1 MQNISLGFLDYAI
14 LAIYVAFV
22 IGIGFALT
30 RYMKSSSDFLTS
42 GRSIPTWVTGL
53 AFISANLGAL
63 ELVGMAA
70 SGAKY
75 GIATAHFYW
84 VGAIPAMIF
93 LAVFMMPFYYGS
105 KARSVPEYLQMR
117 FDGRVMALNAIA
129 FAVMTLFASGISM
142 NALAKLL
149 NQLLGWDYSFA
160 LLICSGVVLVYV
172 LKGGLTS
179 AIYTEVLQ
187 FFMIVL
193 GFAPV
198 VYLGLKDAGGWH
210 AMNQSL
216 HAVAAN
222 PAALHLKPV
231 GEIYQAN
238 AWTSAWKPL
247 LKGPE
252 SNPMG
257 VDWIAMVFGLG
268 FVLSFGYWCTN
279 FLVVQR
285 AMAAKNMTAA
295 RNTPIVAAIP
305 KMIFPVLVIL
315 PGMIAI
321 ALAVT
326 PGKNYRL
333 PPPPIDSNK
342 FAASIQILAKAP
354 SQSVDLTYDEI
365 GKAIGMKIDKDK
377 IAALAKSDAVI
388 SLGSIITEEEGA
400 RAELQTS
407 KAALKQLKRGGEAS
421 SGIIR
426 IAEDKVAATEE
437 AVDVAVKKLDGVTS
451 KVNEQLRDAVME
463 NDYDGVILSLVKRY
477 CPPGLL
483 GLALTA
489 LLASFMSGMAGNVTA
504 FNTVWT
510 YNLYQSA
517 RRHFFDTPKPCTLDH
532 KDGKAESVVL
542 KPNDP
547 PDVHYLWMGK
557 FITVVGILLSIACAY
572 FAKQYNNAMDII
584 QLVFGF
590 VNAPLFAT
598 FLLGMFWKRTT
609 ATGAFYGLFGGIAG
623 SAVFHALTIA
633 EGNSP
638 GLKGGYIHVFQEFPS
653 EMAQNFW
660 LASFA
665 FITCFVL
672 TLGIS
677 LATSRNKTDEEL
689 KGLVY
694 SLTPKIK
701 DTDQHFLLRPA
712 VLGVILLACCV
723 ILNFIFW

>member
-1 MQNISLGFLDYAI
+1 MQAIQLQWIDYTI
-14 LAIYVAFV
+14 LIAYVAFV
-22 IGIGFALT
+22 LGIGWALA
-30 RYMKSSSDFLTS
+30 RYMKTSSDFLTS
-42 GRSIPTWVTGL
+42 ARSIPTWVTGL

-75 GIATAHFYW
+75 GISTAHFYW

-117 FDGRVMALNAIA
+117 FDNRVMGLNAIA

-149 NQLLGWDYSFA
+149 NQLLGWNYDFA
-160 LLICSGVVLVYV
+160 LWICSAVVLLYV

-198 VYLGLKDAGGWH
+198 VYLGLKDIGGWK
-210 AMNQSL
+210 AMNTSL
-216 HAVAAN
+216 KTVATNNGFAD
-222 PAALHLKPV
+222 
-231 GEIYQAN
+231 N
-238 AWTSAWKPL
+238 AWSSAWQPL
-247 LKGPE
+247 LGGP
-252 SNPMG
+252 SHNPMG
-257 VDWIAMVFGLG
+257 VDIFAMVFGLG

-295 RNTPIVAAIP
+295 RNTPIVASIP
-305 KMIFPVLVIL
+305 KMFFPFLVIV
-315 PGMIAI
+315 PGMIAVV
-321 ALAVT
+321 LAT
-326 PGKNYRL
+326 LPDKNYRI
-333 PPPPIDSNK
+333 PPPPIAQANYDK
-342 FAASIQILAKAP
+342 AVAAVKHASATDMPAAEKAVNEALGEKVKPEALLPLVTAAKTMTDADIQK
-354 SQSVDLTYDEI
+354 
-365 GKAIGMKIDKDK
+365 
-377 IAALAKSDAVI
+377 
-388 SLGSIITEEEGA
+388 
-400 RAELQTS
+400 
-407 KAALKQLKRGGEAS
+407 
-421 SGIIR
+421 GIYNG
-426 IAEDKVAATEE
+426 VAAT
-437 AVDVAVKKLDGVTS
+437 
-451 KVNEQLRDAVME
+451 
-463 NDYDGVILSLVKRY
+463 DYDSVIFSLVKKY
-477 CPPGLL
+477 CPAGLL

-510 YNLYQSA
+510 YNLYQA
-517 RRHFFDTPKPCTLDH
+517 FFVKGKSDTH
-532 KDGKAESVVL
+532 YFWAGKVTTIA
-542 KPNDP
+542 
-547 PDVHYLWMGK
+547 
-557 FITVVGILLSIACAY
+557 GILLSIACAY

-598 FLLGMFWKRTT
+598 FLLGMFWARTT
-609 ATGAFYGLFGGIAG
+609 ATGAFFGLFGGIAS

-633 EGNSP
+633 KGNAP
-638 GLKGGYIHVFQEFPS
+638 GVKGGYLSVVSTFPS

-665 FITCFVL
+665 FTVCLVL
-672 TLGIS
+672 TLVIS
-677 LATSRNKTDEEL
+677 LATARTKSDADL

-694 SLTPKIK
+694 SLTPKTF
-701 DTDQHFLLRPA
+701 DSNQPVWQRPA
-712 VLGVILLACCV
+712 VVGVVLLIVCV